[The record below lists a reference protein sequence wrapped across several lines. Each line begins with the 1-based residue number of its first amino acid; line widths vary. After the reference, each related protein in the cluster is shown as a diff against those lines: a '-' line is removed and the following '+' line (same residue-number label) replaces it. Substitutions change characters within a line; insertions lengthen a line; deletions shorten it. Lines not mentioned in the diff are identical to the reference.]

1 MTNSIT
7 RRTPPDVTAAVS
19 RPNLNA
25 SLNAV
30 LNGAPAAH
38 ATIRTGAA

>member
-1 MTNSIT
+1 MNGIT

-25 SLNAV
+25 N
-30 LNGAPAAH
+30 LNGASAAY
-38 ATIRTGAA
+38 ATIHTGAA